1 MTSTADVT
9 ETSLVARTD
18 AGLLALWNP
27 ARFSAIA
34 DYQTWENALLED
46 ADIAQ
51 HIHVGGLVPVNI
63 GGDGAFGLQVRTGP
77 SGTLALTG
85 REEQYLLASS
95 QPYLYLS
102 GGVACLSGIED
113 ICADPGPAVATL
125 AIPAGRC
132 AVTVHL
138 IDWEAEPGARDHHG
152 RPGPEAL
159 PDFVILVGL
168 RADEGTRYRAELRTF
183 DRLGA

>member
-1 MTSTADVT
+1 MTSTGDVT

-18 AGLLALWNP
+18 AGMLALWNP

-46 ADIAQ
+46 ADIAR
-51 HIHVGGLVPVNI
+51 HIRVGGLVPVNI
-63 GGDGAFGLQVRTGP
+63 GGDGAFGLQVRIGP

-102 GGVACLSGIED
+102 GGVACLSGIEG
-113 ICADPGPAVATL
+113 ICADPDPAVATL

-138 IDWEAEPGARDHHG
+138 IEWEAEPGAKDHRG
-152 RPGPEAL
+152 GPVPDAL
-159 PDFVILVGL
+159 PDFVLLIGL
-168 RADEGTRYRAELRTF
+168 QPAEGTRYRAELRTF
-183 DRLGA
+183 DRPGA